1 MQICFF
7 FPSLKNDQN
16 NAIFGSMY
24 SSFFYQLELQGM
36 PVKFTTDLDKIEGD
50 ILVVG
55 IGGGG
60 ERNAAKAM
68 LKFKGP
74 VILST
79 YNTYICFYKSF
90 LKRWKSKILFAYNPD
105 FADLNF
111 VKYNLVGITY
121 YHFPFG
127 SDEKIFYP
135 FDTEKKYDI
144 TFLGN
149 ANSGFG
155 REKYIQKLVD
165 YAIKNNLNI
174 FLAGSGW
181 EKYGF
186 SYRIV
191 EHGVETN
198 EIYNQSRICVNIHND
213 RQYAG
218 IDKEMDANNRL
229 FDLAMAGCCQIS
241 NGEQMVNRY
250 FKKNEVVTA
259 DHQDQWI
266 ELVDYYLNHESERL
280 LIGQNAH
287 VRALADHTW
296 EKRAANFIEYI
307 NENYS
312 KHVNRNQNATLF
324 TIFLRYFDQ
333 FIIPPYLYK
342 EIKIVRFILI
352 KLNLYTQK

>member
-191 EHGVETN
+191 EHGV
-198 EIYNQSRICVNIHND
+198 
-213 RQYAG
+213 
-218 IDKEMDANNRL
+218 
-229 FDLAMAGCCQIS
+229 
-241 NGEQMVNRY
+241 
-250 FKKNEVVTA
+250 
-259 DHQDQWI
+259 
-266 ELVDYYLNHESERL
+266 
-280 LIGQNAH
+280 
-287 VRALADHTW
+287 
-296 EKRAANFIEYI
+296 
-307 NENYS
+307 
-312 KHVNRNQNATLF
+312 
-324 TIFLRYFDQ
+324 
-333 FIIPPYLYK
+333 
-342 EIKIVRFILI
+342 
-352 KLNLYTQK
+352 